1 MDQESLND
9 TGPSWRCFKPT
20 EAEEVP
26 ELPGLYA
33 WYLNFI
39 NPQEFVDPTNFLSKY
54 TPYVEA
60 LNSDSGAEQKDP
72 LGGNYIADLRG
83 HGKFGDQYHAKLRI
97 AHKLIE
103 IDSDS
108 ARSVPDDAKDAAAQH
123 ILQQLFNDAFTIFA
137 VPLYIGK
144 TDNLRRR
151 IEEHLAAIEDA
162 HAAAK
167 RHGLEQFAAHD
178 NAKNFAKRFVA
189 LDLRK
194 DALLFFCV
202 PIDYQRLGISR
213 AEATY
218 WIEESEYYF
227 NNISRPVLGR
237 K

>member
-39 NPQEFVDPTNFLSKY
+39 NPQEFVDPKKFLAKY
-54 TPYVEA
+54 A
-60 LNSDSGAEQKDP
+60 QFAQSLNSDSEAEQKDP
-72 LGGNYIADLRG
+72 LGGNYVADLRG
-83 HGKFGDQYHAKLRI
+83 HGKFGDQYLAKLRI

-123 ILQQLFNDAFTIFA
+123 ILQQLFNDAFMIFA
-137 VPLYIGK
+137 APLYIGK
-144 TDNLRRR
+144 TDNLKRRV
-151 IEEHLAAIEDA
+151 EEHLTAIGDA
-162 HAAAK
+162 GEVVE
-167 RHGLEQFAAHD
+167 RFGREQFVEYD
-178 NAKNFAKRFVA
+178 NAKNFARRLAA
-189 LDLRK
+189 LNLK
-194 DALLFFCV
+194 KGSLLFFCV
-202 PIDYQRLGISR
+202 PIDYQQLGITR
-213 AEATY
+213 AEATF

-227 NNISRPVLGR
+227 NNISRPLLGR
-237 K
+237 R